1 MSEKFAFKERF
12 NHARGVDGYERPL
25 TPTEAVDMPG
35 HDLLADSGFSPE
47 QDGDIRYGGIL
58 SFIEEGVQPGPQH
71 QTLAPVLLQKDA
83 AQFILLQFVFTF
95 LQSPHEEGR
104 TQFRSEKAGCA
115 PQFKQG
121 KFVSRQNGIG
131 AAQIEKPRRF
141 RSDVDAEAKAVLLM
155 EVHRRRGGTL
165 LRDLHKPLHT
175 RPHVLAFQFKSRQV
189 DGLDKLQR
197 IILIDRAEKRGPF
210 HPEAVNRGPKKQMK
224 PFLKDFALRR
234 GVQRLMAPFDD
245 VFLFGFGIGKGAC
258 KQAKRSRRHVQA
270 GE

>member
-1 MSEKFAFKERF
+1 
-12 NHARGVDGYERPL
+12 
-25 TPTEAVDMPG
+25 MPG

-47 QDGDIRYGGIL
+47 QDGDIRYGGIF
-58 SFIEEGVQPGPQH
+58 SFTEKGVQPGPQH
-71 QTLAPVLLQKDA
+71 QTLSPVLLQKDA

-104 TQFRSEKAGCA
+104 TQF
-115 PQFKQG
+115 KQG
-121 KFVSRQNGIG
+121 KFVGRQNGIG

-189 DGLDKLQR
+189 DGLDKL
-197 IILIDRAEKRGPF
+197 
-210 HPEAVNRGPKKQMK
+210 
-224 PFLKDFALRR
+224 
-234 GVQRLMAPFDD
+234 
-245 VFLFGFGIGKGAC
+245 
-258 KQAKRSRRHVQA
+258 
-270 GE
+270 